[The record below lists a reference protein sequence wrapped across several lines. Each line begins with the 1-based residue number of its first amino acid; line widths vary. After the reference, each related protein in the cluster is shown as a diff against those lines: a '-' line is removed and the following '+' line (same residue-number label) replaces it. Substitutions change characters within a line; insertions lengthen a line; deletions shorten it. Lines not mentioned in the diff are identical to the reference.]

1 MAAIH
6 GVVHGKTIELEREP
20 GLPEGQRVA
29 VELSP
34 LDDRPAW
41 LERFVLDSTVVPA
54 KLVIKGT
61 RLVVDKLLQSAAEGI
76 TDQEL
81 RQLHPPLTAADVEAL
96 RNYARVPEGLRRS
109 FGGWVED
116 SEDLAKYLESTRRE
130 RKAQRSGL
138 EE

>member
-1 MAAIH
+1 VAAIH
-6 GVVHGKTIELEREP
+6 GVIHGKTIELEREP

-54 KLVIKGT
+54 RLVIKGT
-61 RLVVDKLLQSAAEGI
+61 RLPVDELLQPAAEGS

-81 RQLHPPLTAADVEAL
+81 RRLHPQLTAADIEAL

-116 SEDLAKYLESTRRE
+116 SEGLAKYLESTRRE
-130 RKAQRSGL
+130 RKEQRSGL